1 MDKNIINNEIT
12 QKYTSP
18 SGATSEKKQSGGVGN
33 HFKDEEYAEVC
44 TTIMKGIQGRG
55 TGIVKSPEV

>member
-18 SGATSEKKQSGGVGN
+18 SGATNEQKQSEGVGN
-33 HFKDEEYAEVC
+33 HFKDEEFAR
-44 TTIMKGIQGRG
+44 Q
-55 TGIVKSPEV
+55 S